1 MTFVLGLIYMLM
13 TGVVLVSMA
22 VLFLKGKKE
31 KYNHIY
37 LVIQGMVALWCASQV
52 FVLLAENKTELAV
65 AYLLGNIGICFIGAF
80 WYYFA
85 VAYTG
90 GHILGLG
97 KQLPFWLS
105 VLHFVLVLTNPWH
118 HLYYTVFEMEQV
130 IHGIFFYTN
139 VVITYLFTFAGAVI
153 LYRNLGA
160 GEEEKK
166 EKLLIIISVLV
177 PVFLNL
183 IYLTGLVQPSFD
195 ITPLGFAISI
205 LCVLCA
211 TIKYRFMD
219 LKRELEV
226 TSERLLLEQE
236 RNRIAQQVHD
246 TVGHTLTMIM
256 SYMKLAEVAYK
267 NQESDQVEEYIGR
280 ARTLTSEGIKELRQS
295 INQLRREASY
305 ELVTQG
311 IMQLVDQVKEI
322 PVEITVQGED
332 SEVYSHLSG
341 IVYDCVRESITN
353 TLKYAEASGMEILVR
368 FQKDSV
374 ELMIADNGKGC
385 GELMEHNGIT
395 GIRERVERAG
405 GKVKILSSAG
415 EGFLTRIK
423 LPL

>member
-211 TIKYRFMD
+211 TIK
-219 LKRELEV
+219 
-226 TSERLLLEQE
+226 T
-236 RNRIAQQVHD
+236 
-246 TVGHTLTMIM
+246 
-256 SYMKLAEVAYK
+256 
-267 NQESDQVEEYIGR
+267 
-280 ARTLTSEGIKELRQS
+280 
-295 INQLRREASY
+295 
-305 ELVTQG
+305 
-311 IMQLVDQVKEI
+311 
-322 PVEITVQGED
+322 
-332 SEVYSHLSG
+332 
-341 IVYDCVRESITN
+341 
-353 TLKYAEASGMEILVR
+353 
-368 FQKDSV
+368 
-374 ELMIADNGKGC
+374 
-385 GELMEHNGIT
+385 
-395 GIRERVERAG
+395 
-405 GKVKILSSAG
+405 
-415 EGFLTRIK
+415 
-423 LPL
+423 